1 MLIDLGCNVRYA
13 IGLARA
19 ALGAM
24 IFALP
29 LMMTMEMWEFGATVE
44 PVRLIITLILSLP
57 ILVGLSFYAGFE
69 PTFSLLDNVLDAF
82 AAFFVS
88 VVTCGAVLLLLGEL
102 GAETSLNVIVG
113 KLAVVSFPA
122 AIGALLADKQ
132 FNDRSDEQPRTSLS
146 AGFMGRLLV
155 MSIGALFL
163 ALNIAPTDEIEL
175 IAVKLNPFQAI
186 LLSLVS
192 FLILVLT
199 LRAIDAESDE
209 APIPLVRHVA
219 RGLAGYGL
227 CLLLS
232 LYVLWFF
239 GRIDGTAFEEV
250 LETVIVLAFPA
261 ALGAGAARL
270 IFGQGDEE

>member
-1 MLIDLGCNVRYA
+1 MQIDLGCNVRYA
-13 IGLARA
+13 VGLARA

-44 PVRLIITLILSLP
+44 PVRLILTLLLSLP
-57 ILVGLSFYAGFE
+57 VLVGLSFYAGFE

-88 VVTCGAVLLLLGEL
+88 VVACAAVLFLLGEL
-102 GAETSLNVIVG
+102 DAETSFDVIVG

-122 AIGALLADKQ
+122 SIGALLADKQ
-132 FNDRSDEQPRTSLS
+132 FNDRPDEQPRTSLS
-146 AGFMGRLLV
+146 AGFLGRLFV

-163 ALNIAPTDEIEL
+163 ALNIAPTDEVEL
-175 IAVKLNPFQAI
+175 IAIKISPFQAI
-186 LLSLVS
+186 LLSIVS

-199 LRAIDAESDE
+199 LRAIDAESNG
-209 APIPLVRHVA
+209 APIPIARHLA
-219 RGLAGYGL
+219 RGVAGYGL

-239 GRIDGTAFEEV
+239 GRTDGTALEEV
-250 LETVIVLAFPA
+250 LEIAIVLAFPA

-270 IFGQGDEE
+270 IFGQGEGE

>member
-1 MLIDLGCNVRYA
+1 MQIDLGCNVRYA

-44 PVRLIITLILSLP
+44 PARLIITLLLSLP
-57 ILVGLSFYAGFE
+57 VLVGLSFYAGFE
-69 PTFSLLDNVLDAF
+69 PTFSLLDNVLDVF
-82 AAFFVS
+82 AAFLVS
-88 VVTCGAVLLLLGEL
+88 VVTCAAVLLLLGEL
-102 GAETSLNVIVG
+102 TAQTSLSVLVG

-122 AIGALLADKQ
+122 SIGALLADKQ
-132 FNDRSDEQPRTSLS
+132 FNDRSDEQQRTSIS
-146 AGFMGRLLV
+146 AGFLGRLFV

-163 ALNIAPTDEIEL
+163 ALNIAPTDEVEL
-175 IAVKLNPFQAI
+175 IAVKINPFQAI

-192 FLILVLT
+192 FAILVLT
-199 LRAIDAESDE
+199 LRAIDAESND
-209 APIPLVRHVA
+209 APVSLIRHLA

-239 GRIDGTAFEEV
+239 GRTDGTAFEEV
-250 LETVIVLAFPA
+250 LETGIVLAFPA

-270 IFGQGDEE
+270 IFGQGDDE

>member
-1 MLIDLGCNVRYA
+1 VLIDLGCNVRYA

-29 LMMTMEMWEFGATVE
+29 LMMTMEMWEFGVTVE

-88 VVTCGAVLLLLGEL
+88 VVTCAAVLLLLGEL

-132 FNDRSDEQPRTSLS
+132 FNDRPDEQPRTSLS

-199 LRAIDAESDE
+199 LRAIDAESND

-227 CLLLS
+227 CMLLS

-239 GRIDGTAFEEV
+239 GRTDGTAFEEV

-270 IFGQGDEE
+270 IFGQGDGE

>member
-1 MLIDLGCNVRYA
+1 MQIDIGCNVRYA

-44 PVRLIITLILSLP
+44 PVRLILTLSLSLP
-57 ILVGLSFYAGFE
+57 MLVGLSYYAGFE

-88 VVTCGAVLLLLGEL
+88 VVTCAVVLLLLGAL
-102 GAETSLNVIVG
+102 HAETSLNVIVG

-122 AIGALLADKQ
+122 SIGALLADKQ
-132 FNDRSDEQPRTSLS
+132 FNDRPDEQPRTSLS
-146 AGFMGRLLV
+146 AGFLGRLFV

-163 ALNIAPTDEIEL
+163 ALNIAPTDEVEL
-175 IAVKLNPFQAI
+175 IATKLNPFQAI
-186 LLSLVS
+186 LLAVVS

-199 LRAIDAESDE
+199 LRAIDVESKD
-209 APIPLVRHVA
+209 APISIVRHFA
-219 RGLAGYGL
+219 RGFAGYGL

-232 LYVLWFF
+232 LYVVWFF
-239 GRIDGTAFEEV
+239 GRADETAFEEV
-250 LETVIVLAFPA
+250 LEIAIVLALPA

-270 IFGQGDEE
+270 IFGQGAGK